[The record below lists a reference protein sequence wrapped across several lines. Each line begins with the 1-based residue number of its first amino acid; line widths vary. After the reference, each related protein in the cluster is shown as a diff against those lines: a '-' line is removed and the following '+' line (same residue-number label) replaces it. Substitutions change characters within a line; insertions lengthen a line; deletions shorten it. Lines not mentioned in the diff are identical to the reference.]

1 MTDIHI
7 TYGEYINLS
16 EEKQQD
22 YVFLMDYGKFNGEK
36 LVKANYMSGKPLQ
49 DYSWEF
55 VKTLMRMY
63 GSGDVYGCVQYM
75 FEQAGWND
83 YIQTEAW
90 KVILSVRVMLDDI
103 DKLIRIENNSLTSQF
118 PSEYVSQMEQVD
130 FSAFDQEYFQL
141 NDLAGG
147 DITKFEMIKNLPYKD
162 CFVQLLYIFK
172 NNEFEK
178 AVMKSTVKS

>member
-36 LVKANYMSGKPLQ
+36 LVKANYMSDKPLQ

-63 GSGDVYGCVQYM
+63 GSGDVYGCVAYIFEHAEWGDYM
-75 FEQAGWND
+75 QV
-83 YIQTEAW
+83 EAW
-90 KVILSVRVMLDDI
+90 KVILSIRVMLDEI
-103 DKLIRIENNSLTSQF
+103 EKLIRIENNSLTSQF
-118 PSEYVSQMEQVD
+118 PSEHLMQMEQVD
-130 FSAFDQEYFQL
+130 FSMFDQEYFQL

-178 AVMKSTVKS
+178 AVMKSTTRS

>member
-7 TYGEYINLS
+7 TYGQYIRLS
-16 EEKQQD
+16 EEQQQD

-36 LVKANYMSGKPLQ
+36 LVKANYMSDKPLQ

-55 VKTLMRMY
+55 VKILMRMY
-63 GSGDVYGCVQYM
+63 GSGDVYGCVAYI
-75 FEQAGWND
+75 FEHAGWGD
-83 YIQTEAW
+83 YMQTEAW
-90 KVILSVRVMLDDI
+90 KVILSVRVMLEDI
-103 DKLIRIENNSLTSQF
+103 EKLIHIENNSLTSQF
-118 PSEYVSQMEQVD
+118 PPEHLMQMEQVD
-130 FSAFDQEYFQL
+130 FSMFDQEYFQL

-147 DITKFEMIKNLPYKD
+147 DITKFETIKNLQYKE

-178 AVMKSTVKS
+178 AVMKSTTR

>member
-1 MTDIHI
+1 MTYIHI
-7 TYGEYINLS
+7 TYGEYITLP

-36 LVKANYMSGKPLQ
+36 LVKANYMSDKPLQ

-63 GSGDVYGCVQYM
+63 GGGDIYGCVEYL
-75 FEQAGWND
+75 FEHAGWGD
-83 YIQTEAW
+83 YMQTEAW
-90 KVILSVRVMLDDI
+90 KVILSVRMVLDEI
-103 DKLIRIENNSLTSQF
+103 EKLIRIENNSLTSQF
-118 PSEYVSQMEQVD
+118 FAEHLMQMEQVD
-130 FSAFDQEYFQL
+130 FSMFDQEYFQL

-147 DITKFEMIKNLPYKD
+147 DITKFEMIKNLQYKAA
-162 CFVQLLYIFK
+162 FVQLLYIFK

-178 AVMKSTVKS
+178 AVMKSTTKS